1 MHYGWVIVA
10 ACLVIGV
17 CGYGRYGACGRGKR
31 SLAAL
36 HAVRR
41 GDRGRRRGRL
51 VALGLDRLAL
61 VRRTARPGARAR
73 RIGQRVRR
81 LYRAARRVS
90 DRDRR
95 LASRLCL
102 AGCDLG
108 RPDCA
113 GRILLVRD
121 PAARGSMPYGA
132 NAGEISPAP
141 DSGRAGASPTSSPFH
156 ISGA

>member
-1 MHYGWVIVA
+1 MHYGWVIVV

-36 HAVRR
+36 HTVWR
-41 GDRGRRRGRL
+41 GDRGRRWGRL

-61 VRRTARPGARAR
+61 VRRTARPGARAC

-81 LYRAARRVS
+81 LFYRAARRVS

-95 LASRLCL
+95 LAPHLCL

-113 GRILLVRD
+113 GRIFLVRD
-121 PAARGSMPYGA
+121 PAARGSMP
-132 NAGEISPAP
+132 
-141 DSGRAGASPTSSPFH
+141 
-156 ISGA
+156 